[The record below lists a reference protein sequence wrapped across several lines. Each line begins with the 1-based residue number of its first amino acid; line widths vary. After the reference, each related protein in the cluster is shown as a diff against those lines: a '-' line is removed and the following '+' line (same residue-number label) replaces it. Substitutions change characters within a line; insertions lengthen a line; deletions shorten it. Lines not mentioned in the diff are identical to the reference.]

1 MTTGDPEPPAH
12 IEPENAT
19 PPPAP
24 EPHKVTLNSGMLLPV
39 RLVDG
44 LSSERAAPGDAFLA
58 TLDKEPVVDG
68 FAIAERGAVWGRLLI
83 CGRVVLGLLAFR
95 VHERYSSSGR
105 PRSCHGPM
113 ALC

>member
-24 EPHKVTLNSGMLLPV
+24 EPHKVTLNAGMLLPV

-44 LSSERAAPGDAFLA
+44 LSSEHAAPGDAFPA
-58 TLDKEPVVDG
+58 TLDKELVVDG

-105 PRSCHGPM
+105 RSCHGPM

>member
-1 MTTGDPEPPAH
+1 MTTGD
-12 IEPENAT
+12 
-19 PPPAP
+19 P
-24 EPHKVTLNSGMLLPV
+24 EPHKVTLNAGMLLPV

-44 LSSERAAPGDAFLA
+44 LSSEHAAPGDAFLA
-58 TLDKEPVVDG
+58 TLDKELVVDG